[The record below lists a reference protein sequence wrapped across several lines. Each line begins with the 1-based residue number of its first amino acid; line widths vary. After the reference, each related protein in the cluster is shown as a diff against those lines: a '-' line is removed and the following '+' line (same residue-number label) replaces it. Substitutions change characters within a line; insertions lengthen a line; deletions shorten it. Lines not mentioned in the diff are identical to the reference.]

1 MQAPCR
7 YSRRLR
13 AVGIHLLQDARLGDA
28 PGRSAVAEI
37 TTDNALS
44 GVRMCRSDGEIVEA
58 VGGPAALVL
67 IDAPAVVP
75 DVTGR
80 RDAEHVLAWLDIA
93 AFPVTPSRMDKA
105 YGGARGVALAAA
117 LEGAG
122 HVVAE
127 ALPDQVLRQLMW
139 EQEHPADRPPLD
151 LADYRTAWLGVR
163 APAFRPRGGRA
174 RNDGLEPARAIL
186 AGNTDVAG
194 WPPAER
200 EGDLADLDEAAV
212 IDAVACALLAHRCLH
227 APGDRW
233 ALVGDAAA
241 GRIALAACPEMIDRA
256 AINAARLRDEG
267 TINIVPEVAGTQVG
281 PPQSW

>member
-1 MQAPCR
+1 M
-7 YSRRLR
+7 
-13 AVGIHLLQDARLGDA
+13 GIHLLQDARLGDA

-37 TTDNALS
+37 TPDNALS

-93 AFPVTPSRMDKA
+93 AFPVTPARMHKA

-127 ALPDQVLRQLMW
+127 ALPDQVLRQVMW
-139 EQEHPADRPPLD
+139 EADHPAGSPAVPLGE
-151 LADYRTAWLGVR
+151 YRGQWLGVR

-174 RNDGLEPARAIL
+174 RDNFDHSR
-186 AGNTDVAG
+186 
-194 WPPAER
+194 
-200 EGDLADLDEAAV
+200 
-212 IDAVACALLAHRCLH
+212 
-227 APGDRW
+227 
-233 ALVGDAAA
+233 
-241 GRIALAACPEMIDRA
+241 
-256 AINAARLRDEG
+256 
-267 TINIVPEVAGTQVG
+267 
-281 PPQSW
+281 